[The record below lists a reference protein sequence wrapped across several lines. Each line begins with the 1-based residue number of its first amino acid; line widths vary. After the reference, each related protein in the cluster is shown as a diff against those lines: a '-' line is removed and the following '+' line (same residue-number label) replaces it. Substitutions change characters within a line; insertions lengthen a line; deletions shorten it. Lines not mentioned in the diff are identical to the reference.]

1 MYAIIVI
8 LFDHDVLTFIF
19 MYAIIVILFDHD
31 VLTFIFKHQSHITPS
46 VSDFGGTIY
55 THVKVVVCLT
65 NETSTIAFIA
75 ERTFPCNY
83 KA

>member
-1 MYAIIVI
+1 MYTIIVI
-8 LFDHDVLTFIF
+8 LFDHDV
-19 MYAIIVILFDHD
+19 V
-31 VLTFIFKHQSHITPS
+31 FKHQSHVTLS

-65 NETSTIAFIA
+65 NKTSTIAFIA
-75 ERTFPCNY
+75 ERAFPCNY